1 MSSNLYE
8 LISLG
13 ARYLFAAIMVV
24 IVIRAWKITI
34 VDSRR
39 ANHLRRLSPETGV
52 CGEFLVLSG
61 SGRVRDG
68 MRFPVIR
75 EGMIGSSR
83 KADIRLR
90 CPGIHRTHA
99 FFELT
104 ESGLRIRT
112 RGGSHMYNARG
123 ESKKDIILVDGSR
136 VTFAQTEFMLILTVA
151 VNGEAAPE
159 ERDTIFD
166 LPDDSF
172 DTAPRIRREQPRPV
186 VSEGFDDFDAYCEDT
201 ETAVEPSNDIPS
213 QPAPEENPHPI
224 FTNVPD
230 TDDLFMEDIPTDL
243 RPASDDPWDDTE
255 DAKPVKIWDDW
266 EDTPAKTR
274 VKRKK
279 YDDPFD
285 V

>member
-90 CPGIHRTHA
+90 CPAVHRTHA

-104 ESGLRIRT
+104 ENGLRVRT
-112 RGGSHMYNARG
+112 RSSARMYNARG
-123 ESKKDIILVDGSR
+123 EAKKDMTLVDGSR
-136 VTFAQTEFMLILTVA
+136 VTFGQTEMMLILAVA
-151 VNGEAAPE
+151 VNGEYAD
-159 ERDTIFD
+159 ERDILFD

-172 DTAPRIRREQPRPV
+172 DIAPRIRREEHTPA
-186 VSEGFDDFDAYCEDT
+186 VSEEYTDTAEDPF
-201 ETAVEPSNDIPS
+201 ETVQPAAPQPMQEEKPLPVFTDIPD
-213 QPAPEENPHPI
+213 
-224 FTNVPD
+224 TN
-230 TDDLFMEDIPTDL
+230 DLFMEDISVNL
-243 RPASDDPWDDTE
+243 KPASDDPWDDTE
-255 DAKPVKIWDDW
+255 EETPVKIWDDW

-274 VKRKK
+274 IKRKK
-279 YDDPFD
+279 YDNPFD